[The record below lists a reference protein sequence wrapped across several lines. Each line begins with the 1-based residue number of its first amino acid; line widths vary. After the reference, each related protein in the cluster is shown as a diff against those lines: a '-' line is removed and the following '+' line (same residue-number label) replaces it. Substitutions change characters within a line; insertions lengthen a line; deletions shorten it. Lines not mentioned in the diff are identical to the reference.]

1 MRELLVNVA
10 ELLRR
15 PGSSRDDVLETTVAA
30 LGIEDPRLPD
40 GPVVLRAH
48 LEALSDGIVVTG
60 ELAARWSGEC
70 RRCLAPLGGPIAVPV
85 NELYQ
90 TRPKDPEAFP
100 IENEQIDFQHMVREA
115 LLLDVPSAPLCR
127 DDCAGICPLCGAD
140 RNEAPCSCDTTVRDS
155 RWAALDALRDD
166 SR

>member
-15 PGSSRDDVLETTVAA
+15 PGSDRHEVLETTVVG
-30 LGIEDPRLPD
+30 LGIDDPRLPE
-40 GPVVLRAH
+40 GPVILRAH

-60 ELAARWSGEC
+60 EVVAHWTGEC
-70 RRCLAPLGGPIAVPV
+70 RRCLAPLGGEITVPV
-85 NELYQ
+85 SEVYQ
-90 TRPKDPEAFP
+90 SRPKDPDAFP
-100 IENEQIDFQHMVREA
+100 IDHEQIDFGPMVREA
-115 LLLDVPSAPLCR
+115 LLLDVPVAPLCR
-127 DDCAGICPLCGAD
+127 ADCVGICPICGAD
-140 RNEAPCSCDTTVRDS
+140 RNEAPCSCDTTVRDP